1 MTDTSEQSTFDLQP
15 KDFGEDFIWGVS
27 TAAYQIEG
35 AHQKHG
41 KGKSIWDEFVTKKG
55 TIFQDQHGQIACD
68 FYNKYRDDILL
79 MKSMNIDHFRFSL
92 SWSRILPDGTGK
104 VNQNGVAFYNDVINF
119 CLKCGITPWVTLYH
133 WDLPQKLEELG
144 GWTNRQILDWFED
157 YVKICANNFGD
168 RVKHWMVL
176 NEPMVFTGAGY
187 FLGVHAPGKKGLK
200 NFIPAI
206 HHAVLCQALGG
217 KLLRKMVPDSTIGTT
232 FSCSQITARSGS
244 KKDLKAADK
253 ADALLNRL
261 FIEPSLGLG
270 YPDESIPVLRKIKK
284 YERPEDAQNSI
295 FEFDFIGI
303 QNYTREVVR
312 HSYTVPYLRAKIVK
326 APERNV
332 QTTLMDWEVYPPSI
346 YEMLKKFN
354 GYKGVKKILI
364 TENGAAF
371 EDLLEEGKIDD
382 LERTSYL
389 QNYLKQVYKASSE
402 GVKVSGYFVWT
413 FTDNFEWAEGYYPR
427 FGLVHIDFET
437 LKRTIKAS
445 GKWYRSFLGKKVSSK
460 NIEAKKTDV
469 PIG

>member
-1 MTDTSEQSTFDLQP
+1 MTHTSEQSNFDLQP
-15 KDFGEDFIWGVS
+15 EDFGEDFVWGVS

-35 AHQKHG
+35 AHEAHG
-41 KGKSIWDEFVTKKG
+41 KGISIWDEFVTKKG
-55 TIFQDQHGQIACD
+55 TIFENQHGQIACD
-68 FYNKYRDDILL
+68 FYNKYQDDILL
-79 MKSMNIDHFRFSL
+79 MKSMNINHFRFSL

-104 VNQNGVAFYNDVINF
+104 VNQKGIAFYNDVINF
-119 CLKCGITPWVTLYH
+119 CLECGVTPWVTLYH
-133 WDLPQKLEELG
+133 WDLPQTLEELG
-144 GWTNRQILDWFED
+144 GWTNRKILEWFEA
-157 YVKICANNFGD
+157 YVKICCEHFGD

-187 FLGVHAPGKKGLK
+187 FLGVHAPGKKGLR

-217 KLLRKMVPDSTIGTT
+217 RLLRKMVPGALIGTT
-232 FSCSQITARSGS
+232 FSCSQITPRSNS

-284 YERPEDAQNSI
+284 YEKPEDAQNSI
-295 FEFDFIGI
+295 FDFDFIGV

-326 APERNV
+326 APDRNV

-354 GYKGVKKILI
+354 AYEGVNKILI

-371 EDLLEEGKIDD
+371 EDSLKDGKVND

-389 QNYLKQVYKASSE
+389 QNYLKQVHKASSE

-427 FGLVHIDFET
+427 FGLVHIDFKT

-445 GKWYRSFLGKKVSSK
+445 GKWYRDFLGKKEQKEVFK
-460 NIEAKKTDV
+460 TKKTDV

>member
-1 MTDTSEQSTFDLQP
+1 MTHTSEQSNFDLQP
-15 KDFGEDFIWGVS
+15 EDFGEDFVWGVS

-35 AHQKHG
+35 AHEAHG
-41 KGKSIWDEFVTKKG
+41 KGISIWDEFVTKKG
-55 TIFQDQHGQIACD
+55 TIFENQHGQIACD
-68 FYNKYRDDILL
+68 FYNKYQDDILL
-79 MKSMNIDHFRFSL
+79 MKSMNINHFRFSL

-104 VNQNGVAFYNDVINF
+104 VNQKGIAFYNDVINF
-119 CLKCGITPWVTLYH
+119 CLECGVTPWVTLYH
-133 WDLPQKLEELG
+133 WDLPQTLEELG
-144 GWTNRQILDWFED
+144 GWTNRKILEWFEA
-157 YVKICANNFGD
+157 YVKICSKHFGD

-187 FLGVHAPGKKGLK
+187 FLGVHAPGKKGLR

-217 KLLRKMVPDSTIGTT
+217 RLLRKMVPGAIIGTT
-232 FSCSQITARSGS
+232 FSCSQITPRSNS
-244 KKDLKAADK
+244 KKDLTAADK

-284 YERPEDAQNSI
+284 YEKPEDAQNSI
-295 FEFDFIGI
+295 FNFDFIGV

-326 APERNV
+326 APDRNV

-354 GYKGVKKILI
+354 AYEGVNKILI

-371 EDLLEEGKIDD
+371 EDNLEEGKVND

-389 QNYLKQVYKASSE
+389 QNYLKQVHKASSE
-402 GVKVSGYFVWT
+402 GIKVSGYFVWT

-427 FGLVHIDFET
+427 FGLVHIDFKT

-445 GKWYRSFLGKKVSSK
+445 GKWYRDFLGK
-460 NIEAKKTDV
+460 IEQKEVFKTKKTDV

>member
-1 MTDTSEQSTFDLQP
+1 MTHTSGTPLFDLQAE
-15 KDFGEDFIWGVS
+15 DFGTDFVWGVS

-35 AHQKHG
+35 AYKTDG
-41 KGKSIWDEFVTKKG
+41 KGKSIWDGFVSKKG
-55 TIFQDQHGQIACD
+55 NIFQDQHGQIACD
-68 FYNKYRDDILL
+68 FYNRYKADILL

-104 VNQNGVAFYNDVINF
+104 VNQKGIDFYNALIDF
-119 CLKCGITPWVTLYH
+119 CLECGITPWVTLYH
-133 WDLPQKLEELG
+133 WDLPQALEDLG
-144 GWTNRQILDWFED
+144 GWTNRKILHWFEA
-157 YVKICANNFGD
+157 YAQICAENFGD

-200 NFIPAI
+200 NFLPAI

-217 KLLRKMVPDSTIGTT
+217 KTLRKTVPKAVIGTT
-232 FSCSQITARSGS
+232 FSCSQITPRSKS
-244 KKDLKAADK
+244 KKDIKAAHK

-270 YPDESIPVLRKIKK
+270 YPNESIPVLRKIKK
-284 YERPEDAQNSI
+284 YQRPEDAQNSV

-326 APERNV
+326 ATERNV
-332 QTTLMDWEVYPPSI
+332 PTTLMDWEVYPPSI

-354 GYKGVKKILI
+354 AYKGVNKILI

-371 EDLLEEGKIDD
+371 KDRMEEGEVNDTQ
-382 LERTSYL
+382 RTSYL
-389 QNYLKQVYKASSE
+389 QNYLAQVHKARSE
-402 GVKVSGYFVWT
+402 GLKVSGYFVWT

-427 FGLVHIDFET
+427 FGLVHIDFQT

-445 GKWYRSFLGKKVSSK
+445 GKWYGNFLKGRKHTKAIK
-460 NIEAKKTDV
+460 TKKTDV

>member
-1 MTDTSEQSTFDLQP
+1 MANTSAQSAFDLQP
-15 KDFGEDFIWGVS
+15 DDFGEDFVWGVS

-35 AHQKHG
+35 AHTADG

-55 TIFQDQHGQIACD
+55 TIYENQHAEITCD
-68 FYNKYRDDILL
+68 FYHRYKDDILL
-79 MKSMNIDHFRFSL
+79 MKSMNIEHYRFSI
-92 SWSRILPDGTGK
+92 SWTRILPDGTGE
-104 VNQNGVAFYNDVINF
+104 VNQKGIAFYNDVISF

-133 WDLPQKLEELG
+133 WDLPQNLEQLG
-144 GWTNRQILDWFED
+144 GWANRKILDWFEH
-157 YVKICANNFGD
+157 YVTICANAFGD
-168 RVKHWMVL
+168 RVKNWMVL

-200 NFIPAI
+200 NFLPAI

-217 KLLRKMVPDSTIGTT
+217 RLLRKMVPNAFIGTT
-232 FSCSQITARSGS
+232 FSCSQISPRSHS
-244 KKDLKAADK
+244 RKDVKAADK

-270 YPDESIPVLRKIKK
+270 YPDESIPVLRKLKK
-284 YERPEDAQNSI
+284 YQRPEDAQNSI

-354 GYKGVKKILI
+354 GYKGVKKVFI

-371 EDLLEEGKIDD
+371 EDSLEGEHINDK
-382 LERTSYL
+382 ERTSYL
-389 QNYLKQVYKASSE
+389 QNYLKQVHRAQTE
-402 GVKVSGYFVWT
+402 GLKISGYFVWT

-427 FGLVHIDFET
+427 FGLVHIDFTT

-445 GKWYRSFLGKKVSSK
+445 GMWYSNFLKDKKKSVPS
-460 NIEAKKTDV
+460 EAKKTDV

>member
-1 MTDTSEQSTFDLQP
+1 MTHTSEQSNFDLQP
-15 KDFGEDFIWGVS
+15 DDFGQDFIWGVS

-35 AHQKHG
+35 AHNIHG
-41 KGKSIWDEFVTKKG
+41 KGTSIWDDFVSKKG
-55 TIFQDQHGQIACD
+55 NIFEDQHGQIACD
-68 FYNKYRDDILL
+68 FYNRYRDDILL
-79 MKSMNIDHFRFSL
+79 MKSMNIKHYRFSL
-92 SWSRILPDGTGK
+92 SWSRILPDGTGR
-104 VNQNGVAFYNDVINF
+104 VNQKGIEFYNDVINF

-133 WDLPQKLEELG
+133 WDLPQNLEDLG
-144 GWTNRQILDWFED
+144 GWTNRKILDWFED
-157 YVKICANNFGD
+157 YVKICAKNFGD

-200 NFIPAI
+200 NFLPAI

-217 KLLRKMVPDSTIGTT
+217 RLLRKMVSDAIIGTT
-232 FSCSQITARSGS
+232 FSCSQITPQSDS
-244 KKDLKAADK
+244 KRDMKAADK

-261 FIEPSLGLG
+261 FLEPSLGLG
-270 YPDESIPVLRKIKK
+270 YPDESIAVLKKIKK
-284 YERPEDAQNSI
+284 YEQPEDAQNSI

-332 QTTLMDWEVYPPSI
+332 QTTLMDWEVHPPSI

-354 GYKGVKKILI
+354 TYKGVKKILI

-371 EDLLEEGKIDD
+371 EDTIEAGEVNDI
-382 LERTSYL
+382 ERTNYL
-389 QNYLKQVYKASSE
+389 KSYLKQVHKASLE
-402 GVKVSGYFVWT
+402 DLKISGYFVWT

-427 FGLVHIDFET
+427 FGLVHIDFDT

-445 GKWYRSFLGKKVSSK
+445 GKWYSTFLGRKKS
-460 NIEAKKTDV
+460 
-469 PIG
+469 

>member
-1 MTDTSEQSTFDLQP
+1 MTHISEQSSFNLDS
-15 KDFGEDFIWGVS
+15 KDFGEDFVWGVS

-35 AHQKHG
+35 AHDAHG
-41 KGKSIWDEFVTKKG
+41 KGASIWDEFVTKKG
-55 TIFQDQHGQIACD
+55 TIFENQHGQIACD

-92 SWSRILPDGTGK
+92 SWSRILPEGTGR
-104 VNQNGVAFYNDVINF
+104 VNQKGIEFYNDVINF
-119 CLKCGITPWVTLYH
+119 CLECGITPWITLYH
-133 WDLPQKLEELG
+133 WDLPQALEKLG
-144 GWTNRQILDWFED
+144 GWTNRKILDWFED
-157 YVKICANNFGD
+157 YVKICADTFGD

-187 FLGVHAPGKKGLK
+187 FLGVHAPGKKGLR
-200 NFIPAI
+200 NFIPSI

-217 KLLRKMVPDSTIGTT
+217 RLLRKMVPGAIIGTT
-232 FSCSQITARSGS
+232 FSCSQITPRSNS

-270 YPDESIPVLRKIKK
+270 YPDQSIPVLRKIKK

-326 APERNV
+326 APVRNV

-354 GYKGVKKILI
+354 TYKGVKKILI

-371 EDLLEEGKIDD
+371 EDTLKDGAVTD

-389 QNYLKQVYKASSE
+389 QNYLKQVHKASSE
-402 GVKVSGYFVWT
+402 GLKVSGYFVWT

-427 FGLVHIDFET
+427 FGLVHIDFKT
-437 LKRTIKAS
+437 LKRTIKTS
-445 GKWYRSFLGKKVSSK
+445 GKWYRDFLGKKEQKEVFK
-460 NIEAKKTDV
+460 TKKTDV